1 MAELK
6 HIEGKSSMRR
16 NEKSGLASGGG
27 GGYDDAMEARVNK
40 LEGFAIDTRERLSRI
55 ETRLDACATKS
66 DLKNLEALMYKEF
79 SVIHKEFSSMHQ
91 ALHGLTWKLIGAA
104 SVLVSIV
111 YVIATQV
118 KT

>member
-6 HIEGKSSMRR
+6 HIESKSSTRR
-16 NEKSGLASGGG
+16 NEKSGLASGGR

-40 LEGFAIDTRERLSRI
+40 LEEFAIDTRERLSRI

-66 DLKNLEALMYKEF
+66 DLKNLEATM
-79 SVIHKEFSSMHQ
+79 HKEFASMHQ
-91 ALHGLTWKLIGAA
+91 ELHGLTWKLIGAA

-111 YVIATQV
+111 YFIATQV
-118 KT
+118 KP